1 MALTRRSRVQGG
13 ALRGDPATPTAAAA
27 RQAAEPQAQAP
38 ARLHGGA
45 FFDREIGKLVHC
57 SADTS
62 FGAETFPRLLPEPEP
77 EPELRLHAPLVFE
90 AVGNQMAAA
99 ALEQQRLRTV
109 GSSDAPAS
117 AQPVAPGVLRL
128 CSVFEHIAFDV
139 VEDAYVESG
148 CDFELALGALMEIT
162 SRAEDASLSVAEFL
176 LLLAEERA
184 DTAAATAALS
194 AREAQRD
201 VLRVFHLA
209 PSLSPSLSD
218 ATFASPVA
226 APASVALGQ
235 AELQKLEDEV
245 ERAGGLVLDMHSLSV
260 AEALRWL
267 DDTVEALRSLEP
279 LSGGHRRGMG
289 RTVLVIT
296 GRGQQAGGRAPI
308 RRAVEQRLKSLGRS
322 GGGRHGGATAR
333 GLTFREVNGGGAFE
347 VTV

>member
-45 FFDREIGKLVHC
+45 FFDRGIGKLVHC

-62 FGAETFPRLLPEPEP
+62 FGATPGANPFPRLLPEPEP

-194 AREAQRD
+194 AREEQRD
-201 VLRVFHLA
+201 VLRV
-209 PSLSPSLSD
+209 
-218 ATFASPVA
+218 
-226 APASVALGQ
+226 
-235 AELQKLEDEV
+235 
-245 ERAGGLVLDMHSLSV
+245 
-260 AEALRWL
+260 LR
-267 DDTVEALRSLEP
+267 
-279 LSGGHRRGMG
+279 
-289 RTVLVIT
+289 
-296 GRGQQAGGRAPI
+296 
-308 RRAVEQRLKSLGRS
+308 
-322 GGGRHGGATAR
+322 
-333 GLTFREVNGGGAFE
+333 FE
-347 VTV
+347 THQ